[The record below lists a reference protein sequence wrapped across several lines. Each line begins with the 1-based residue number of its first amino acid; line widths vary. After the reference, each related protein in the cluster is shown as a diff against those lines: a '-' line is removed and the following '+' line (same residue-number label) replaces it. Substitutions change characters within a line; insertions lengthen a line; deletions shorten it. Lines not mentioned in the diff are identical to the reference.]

1 MKPARSKQDETS
13 PNSQQW
19 LPRSPGEGASHGR
32 PEANSRG
39 LTNFGRVRR
48 PPVHLNCC
56 KGPNAQQRRIPE
68 PTATA
73 LDATATQAENLPGV
87 SITPAAPQLP
97 YRAAKFLFKP
107 SSIAAFRSA
116 RNRRRYAAKAGPQN
130 LPHRVLCHVFYFT
143 SSNAARRLTLRLFS
157 LRGSII
163 ETEVQLTA

>member
-97 YRAAKFLFKP
+97 YRAANRQAELDSRFPISAKQAAICGQSGPAKP
-107 SSIAAFRSA
+107 TPSRA
-116 RNRRRYAAKAGPQN
+116 
-130 LPHRVLCHVFYFT
+130 LHRVLFHQFKCR
-143 SSNAARRLTLRLFS
+143 SSLDS
-157 LRGSII
+157 
-163 ETEVQLTA
+163 